1 MFDIGFWELMTVA
14 IVALLVV
21 GPERLPQLAR
31 DAGRWVRA
39 IRRFINQTRYEI
51 ERELEIDADK
61 ELERKIGELGR
72 LSRFAPDLNEPGE
85 THKGKDQAPGKDE
98 ESKSS

>member
-14 IVALLVV
+14 VVALLVV

-51 ERELEIDADK
+51 ERELDFDADK

-72 LSRFAPDLNEPGE
+72 LSRFAPDLSEDKE
-85 THKGKDQAPGKDE
+85 TDKAKDGGKDS